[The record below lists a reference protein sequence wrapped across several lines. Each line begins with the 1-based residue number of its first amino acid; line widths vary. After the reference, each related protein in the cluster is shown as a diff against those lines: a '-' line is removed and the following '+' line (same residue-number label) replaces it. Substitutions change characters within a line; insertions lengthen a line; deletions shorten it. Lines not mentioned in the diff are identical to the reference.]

1 MKLSTRGRY
10 GVTAMYDL
18 ALNYNVQSPEPVSLK
33 SIASRQGISEHYL
46 EQLMGKLRRAG
57 LVQSIRGAM
66 GGYFLKRSP
75 HEITVGEIIR
85 VMEGP
90 ISLVDCLL
98 AENTTDKKYC
108 EKSQQCVTRK
118 VWSQVSIGIAN
129 TLDKITLQDLCESY
143 GDCFDD
149 KK

>member
-18 ALNYNVQSPEPVSLK
+18 ALNYNIQSPEPVSLK
-33 SIASRQGISEHYL
+33 SVASRQGISEHYL

-75 HEITVGEIIR
+75 QEITVGEIIR

-98 AENTTDKKYC
+98 AENTKDKKYC
-108 EKSQQCVTRK
+108 EKSQLCVTRR
-118 VWSQVSIGIAN
+118 VWSKVSIGIAN
-129 TLDKITLQDLCESY
+129 TLDKITLQDLCENY
-143 GDCFDD
+143 GEILDD
-149 KK
+149 NE

>member
-18 ALNYNVQSPEPVSLK
+18 ALNYNIQFPEPVSLK

-75 HEITVGEIIR
+75 QEITVGEIIR

-98 AENTTDKKYC
+98 AEDTKDKKYC
-108 EKSQQCVTRK
+108 EKSQACVTRR
-118 VWSQVSIGIAN
+118 VWSKVSIGIAN
-129 TLDKITLQDLCESY
+129 TLDMITLQDLCENY
-143 GDCFDD
+143 GDSFDD
-149 KK
+149 EK